1 MLFRE
6 FNNPVRMNMWDKRF
20 YRGEFMYAEENTMDD
35 VREPYMMA
43 VTCPMGGH
51 QNIL

>member
-1 MLFRE
+1 M
-6 FNNPVRMNMWDKRF
+6 MDKRLNK
-20 YRGEFMYAEENTMDD
+20 GELLVEVKDKFMYAEENTMDD
-35 VREPYMMA
+35 VREPYMKA